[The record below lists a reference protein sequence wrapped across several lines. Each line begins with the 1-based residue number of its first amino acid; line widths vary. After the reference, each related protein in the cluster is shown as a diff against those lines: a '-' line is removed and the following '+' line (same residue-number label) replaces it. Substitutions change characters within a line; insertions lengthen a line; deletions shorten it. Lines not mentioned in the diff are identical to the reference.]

1 MAGRHPVRDI
11 AATLGRSESSVRS
24 RAKRDGISL
33 SGLSL
38 RRFARE
44 LGVHHWA
51 LSRLL
56 RRLGIVPSRG
66 LRWIYLTMP
75 QENEVR
81 KAIARRAK

>member
-1 MAGRHPVRDI
+1 MAGRHPVMDI
-11 AATLGRSESSVRS
+11 AATLGRSEYSVRS

-44 LGVHHWA
+44 LGVHHWII
-51 LSRLL
+51 SRLL
-56 RRLGIVPSRG
+56 RKIGVAPRRG
-66 LRWIYLTMP
+66 LRWIYLTME

-81 KAIARRAK
+81 KLISKKNK